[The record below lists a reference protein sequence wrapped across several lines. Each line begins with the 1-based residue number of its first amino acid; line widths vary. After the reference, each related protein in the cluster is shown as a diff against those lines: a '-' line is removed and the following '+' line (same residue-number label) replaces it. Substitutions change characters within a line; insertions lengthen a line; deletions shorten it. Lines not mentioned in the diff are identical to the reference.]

1 MRREKLLLG
10 VIVEGLAM
18 RIFFVLG
25 LTGIALLS
33 SCTDSTSPGLFRD
46 LAIYTLQDTTI
57 SAAMVW
63 DIPLDRLVL
72 SSRPFL
78 TASDLTSY
86 RWSTHEYTVTASVD
100 SQLAALKWAH
110 GHTGGIPFVV
120 VVDGERIYLGAFW
133 YAYSS
138 LMPQVPYIDVL
149 FGPYRIWQPSSPLVT
164 EDKRSDPRI
173 YRVLKNAGILIE

>member
-1 MRREKLLLG
+1 
-10 VIVEGLAM
+10 M
-18 RIFFVLG
+18 RIL
-25 LTGIALLS
+25 LILSLASIALLS
-33 SCTDSTSPGLFRD
+33 ACTDSTSPGLSQD
-46 LAIYTLQDTTI
+46 LAIYTLPDTSI

-63 DIPLDRLVL
+63 DKPLDSLVL

-78 TASDLTSY
+78 TGGDITSY
-86 RWSTHEYTVTASVD
+86 RWSTHEYTVTATVD
-100 SQLAALKWAH
+100 SQLAALKWVH

-149 FGPYRIWQPSSPLVT
+149 LFPHRIRSAPVGSAS

-173 YRVLKNAGILIE
+173 YQVLKSAGILIE